1 MNTRRYRCFVMI
13 LALSVVGCASY
24 RPMVMPESV
33 GDPYVYEQDL
43 SMCQDYARR
52 ISPGGAAVTGAVF
65 GGLLGA
71 AFGALIGNDE
81 FMRDSMRWGAAQGAV
96 NGAGSAA
103 NAQVNVI
110 RHCMSERGYAVLY

>member
-1 MNTRRYRCFVMI
+1 MNQRAKISLTMAV
-13 LALSVVGCASY
+13 ALSVVGCASY

-43 SMCQDYARR
+43 SMCQDYAQR
-52 ISPGGAAVTGAVF
+52 ISPGGAAVAGAVF

-103 NAQVNVI
+103 NVQINVI
-110 RHCMSERGYAVLY
+110 RRCMSERGYAVIY